1 MALDIIVVNHQRGRV
16 RRFRLALRSVRLWLP
31 AMAVVAVV
39 VGTSYA
45 VGRISVEQ
53 SVVGLNPEVASLIQ
67 DEMNAQRDELARS
80 RHIIDQNMLA
90 LASRLGKLQAHMT
103 RLNAVGSRITE
114 MASIDP
120 AEFDFDNEPALGGP
134 RSAQGEKQQSMDELI
149 LALDGFSEQLNRR
162 EREMK
167 VLQELMVAGKLRE
180 QVHPS
185 GLPVRRGWMSSGY
198 GMRSDP
204 FTGRR
209 VRHAGVDFPGKSGTD
224 VIAVAAGV
232 VTVSGWRG
240 GYGKLVQINHGN
252 GYETRYGHNSKL
264 LVKVGERVHKGQ
276 HIAEMGSTG
285 RSTGPHVH
293 FEVHRNGK
301 PVNPAAYIYAAR

>member
-16 RRFRLALRSVRLWLP
+16 RRVRLALRAVHVWLP
-31 AMAVVAVV
+31 AMAVAVAVL
-39 VGTSYA
+39 VGAYATGRLAVNETA
-45 VGRISVEQ
+45 VG
-53 SVVGLNPEVASLIQ
+53 LDPEVARLLQ
-67 DEMNAQRDELARS
+67 DEINAQQEELVRT
-80 RHIIDQNMLA
+80 RNLIDQNMLA
-90 LASRLGKLQAHMT
+90 LASRLGKLQAHMM

-120 AEFDFDNEPALGGP
+120 SEFDFDNDPALGGP
-134 RSAQGEKQQSMDELI
+134 RTLQGTSQQSLDELVA
-149 LALDGFSEQLNRR
+149 ALDDFSSQLNRR

-198 GMRSDP
+198 GMRTDP

-232 VTVSGWRG
+232 VTTAGWRG
-240 GYGKLVQINHGN
+240 GYGKLIQINHGN
-252 GYETRYGHNSKL
+252 GYETRYGHNRKL

-293 FEVHRNGK
+293 FEVHRHGK